1 MLHFDIFFG
10 KSLIWIN
17 HTFEA
22 SVMCFLDHKINRT
35 CFEKMKRKVMVGIQR
50 KYIFS
55 IPFFAQQIFIQ
66 IFWGKCF
73 RKCIWSVYIL
83 NQVIIRN
90 SQQHHNKMR
99 CLLNLDINFKSWRI
113 PYFNS
118 HPKQC
123 EEATKGYIA
132 IVCQSAYIT
141 TFYP

>member
-1 MLHFDIFFG
+1 MLHFEIFFG

-22 SVMCFLDHKINRT
+22 SVMCLLDHKINRT
-35 CFEKMKRKVMVGIQR
+35 CFEKMQRKIMVGIQR

-55 IPFFAQQIFIQ
+55 IPFFAQQKFIQ

-73 RKCIWSVYIL
+73 RKCTL
-83 NQVIIRN
+83 IRLHLKSSN
-90 SQQHHNKMR
+90 SQRYHNKMR
-99 CLLNLDINFKSWRI
+99 CFLNFDINFKSWRM